1 MAGEPQV
8 RTVTVETQPATP
20 PAASTGAPPVTAP
33 AAASG
38 SALNDQGFRLLKA
51 GDASAALPI
60 LERAVAALQGSG
72 SLTEAYALYNLA
84 VARVST
90 GDCTGVTELLDSSER
105 IQGDRSEI
113 KRLRHQAEKG
123 CEQ

>member
-8 RTVTVETQPATP
+8 RTVTVEARPSTP
-20 PAASTGAPPVTAP
+20 PAASTGPSPATAP

-51 GDASAALPI
+51 GNAGAAVPI

-90 GDCTGVTELLDSSER
+90 GDCNGVADLLDSSR
-105 IQGDRSEI
+105 GDP
-113 KRLRHQAEKG
+113 G
-123 CEQ
+123 